1 MGKMMRPTRFVVA
14 ALLIAS
20 PAGARPHKAPPP
32 SAPVSAP
39 PAVATSPAV
48 TEAQTRF
55 RRALELY
62 QEGNLDAA
70 RTEFRR
76 AYEIAPSFKVL
87 YNLGQIEFELQNYPA
102 ALSAFTR
109 YLTEGGEQIPEARK
123 TQVEKD
129 IEKLHARVAT
139 IDLKVNVEGA
149 QIAVD
154 DVALGT
160 APLTT
165 PLLVSAGRR
174 KISVSHPGYVSET
187 RNLDLGGG
195 DRSAVEISLQEVAP
209 ASAAL
214 TMPVP
219 MAHAETTPS
228 PSRQQRSI
236 PWAGWSVTTLLA
248 ASAGVTGGLALS
260 TSQKL
265 RQDRGQLGADRGE
278 LDHRQRQVNAL
289 ALASDLC
296 TGAAV
301 IVGGISLYLTVAGG
315 RRGDDRESVRLVPG
329 PGSVSVT
336 GAF

>member
-1 MGKMMRPTRFVVA
+1 MMRPTRFVVA
-14 ALLIAS
+14 ALLVVS
-20 PAGARPHKAPPP
+20 TAGARPHKAPLP

-39 PAVATSPAV
+39 APVATSPAV
-48 TEAQTRF
+48 IEAQTRF
-55 RRALELY
+55 RRAIELY

-76 AYEIAPSFKVL
+76 AYEIAPSYKVL

-123 TQVEKD
+123 TLVEKD

-139 IDLKVNVEGA
+139 IDLTVNVEGA

-154 DVALGT
+154 DVAVGT
-160 APLTT
+160 APLTA
-165 PLLVSAGRR
+165 PVLVSAGRR
-174 KISVSHPGYVSET
+174 KVSVSHPGYVSET

-195 DRSAVEISLQEVAP
+195 DRSAVEISLREVSA
-209 ASAAL
+209 ASAASS
-214 TMPVP
+214 MPAPVAP
-219 MAHAETTPS
+219 IETTS
-228 PSRQQRSI
+228 KPSRQQRSV
-236 PWAGWSVTTLLA
+236 PWAGWSVTALLA

-265 RQDRGQLGADRGE
+265 RQDRGRLGADRAE
-278 LDHRQRQVNAL
+278 LDQRQRQVNGL

-301 IVGGISLYLTVAGG
+301 IAGGISLYLTVAGG
-315 RRGDDRESVRLVPG
+315 RKGDDRDSVRLLPG
-329 PGSVSVT
+329 PGSFSIS